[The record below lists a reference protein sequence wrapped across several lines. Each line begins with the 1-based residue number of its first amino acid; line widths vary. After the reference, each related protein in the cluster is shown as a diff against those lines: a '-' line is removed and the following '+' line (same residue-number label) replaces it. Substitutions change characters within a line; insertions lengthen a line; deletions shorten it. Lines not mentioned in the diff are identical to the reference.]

1 MDKVVI
7 ISTLN
12 VKNLNSNEG
21 TIIPAPMASTGIGAE
36 TWGGFDF
43 NGDGRAGVA
52 ALPNESVNGQSGAG
66 VLYVLFDLSP

>member
-1 MDKVVI
+1 
-7 ISTLN
+7 
-12 VKNLNSNEG
+12 
-21 TIIPAPMASTGIGAE
+21 MASTGIGAE

-43 NGDGRAGVA
+43 NGDGRPEVA